1 MPLQKHKPRNSIVQ
15 IEKKIF
21 QENKLI
27 IDDSTIV
34 TDKNFKAYWRHYK
47 NSIKSYQSI
56 TDIKTV
62 LTECHKSQ
70 VILVGDYHTLDQS
83 QRSMLRL
90 LRYHLQ
96 DYPQDTVLLALETL
110 QSRHQKHLDAFMQK
124 QSSTE
129 DFIKKIGFTKHW
141 FFDLWKNYQ
150 ILFDFAKHHKI
161 KTFALD
167 GDHRKTLDL
176 KMRDTF
182 MAKKIAELVELNPH
196 AKIFVLVGDLHLA
209 PKHLPK
215 DIAKAA
221 KALKIKPPR
230 ITTLYQNSTEI
241 YWQLSEKNIVDH
253 TDFVKIRKNEF
264 CRMHTPPL
272 IVQQSYLNWLYHE
285 EGTFDWADAK
295 SNFLSL
301 VKQICEILNFKVP
314 KDVEDIEVF
323 TCGDL
328 SFLNTLKRQKTFS
341 PEEMKFINFQIRN
354 EQSYFM
360 PRARMVYVAN
370 VSIHHAA
377 EEASHYLKFLLA
389 GEEFPRSRRDAFYA
403 NVLHEAL
410 GFFGSKLINPKRKC
424 PRYKDFVQ
432 EKAFLEKA
440 GLENLRALD
449 YETALLFIA
458 HWKKISAGNI
468 LFHNNSI
475 ANMSS
480 KLFLALTHAI
490 GYDLGDHLYFG
501 FIAGRFT
508 KQEFKLLFE
517 DPFEGEG
524 KPTQIYLN
532 LFKRLKA
539 IKRPKY
545 I

>member
-1 MPLQKHKPRNSIVQ
+1 MPSSKHKPRNSIVQ

-21 QENKLI
+21 QENKLV
-27 IDDSTIV
+27 IDDSTVV
-34 TDKNFKAYWRHYK
+34 TDKNFKSYWQHYK
-47 NSIKSYQSI
+47 NSIKSYQSV
-56 TDIKTV
+56 TDSKTI
-62 LTECHKSQ
+62 LAACHNSQ
-70 VILVGDYHTLDQS
+70 VVLVGDYHTLDQS

-96 DYPQDTVLLALETL
+96 EYPQDTVFLALETL
-110 QSRHQKHLDAFMQK
+110 QSRHQKHLDVFMQK
-124 QSSTE
+124 QISAE
-129 DFIKKIGFTKHW
+129 DFIKKIGFSKHW

-150 ILFDFAKHHKI
+150 ILFDFAKHHKL
-161 KTFALD
+161 KTFAID
-167 GDHRKTLDL
+167 GDHRQTLDL
-176 KMRDTF
+176 KTRDTF
-182 MAKKIAELVELNPH
+182 MAQKICELLAQNSN

-215 DIAKAA
+215 DIIKAA

-230 ITTLYQNSTEI
+230 ITTLYQNSAAI
-241 YWQLSEKNIVDH
+241 YWRLSEKNIVDH
-253 TDFVKIRKNEF
+253 TDFVKISKNEF

-328 SFLNTLKRQKTFS
+328 SFLNTLKRKKTFS

-377 EEASHYLKFLLA
+377 EEASHYLKFLLT
-389 GEEFPRSRRDAFYA
+389 GEEFPRSRKDAFYA

-449 YETALLFIA
+449 YETAVHFMS
-458 HWKKISAGNI
+458 HWKKVSKDNS

-501 FIAGRFT
+501 FMDGRFT
-508 KQEFKLLFE
+508 KHEFKLLFE

-524 KPTQIYLN
+524 KPAQIYLN
-532 LFKRLKA
+532 LFKRLKT

-545 I
+545 L